1 MGSRARFQLAQG
13 RRRYERAE
21 NVCGRWYGPSPVER
35 STAPVQTLSP
45 ARREEVEAQLH
56 ELVDDAGIGLDEQL
70 RIEAA
75 IAAAH
80 AGGLPEPR

>member
-1 MGSRARFQLAQG
+1 M
-13 RRRYERAE
+13 
-21 NVCGRWYGPSPVER
+21 ER